1 MTTRDAATH
10 AMPVAGVHA
19 FDADAPAT
27 PGQAVAH
34 DTGCLDAR
42 DLSLSFGERQVLDG
56 IAARFT
62 RGWTAIVGPNGA
74 GKSTLLRVLAG
85 LLPPARGGVHLDGQP
100 LLGPGAWTGP
110 ARARR
115 LAWLAQTPD
124 ITGELTLRET
134 VALGRLPHLGLWG
147 VAGPDDERAIDEA
160 MALTECQAWA
170 QRRMTQLSGGER
182 QRGLLARAL
191 ATGADVLLLDEPTT
205 HLDPPHQ
212 IALARLARRLA
223 QQRTVVTV
231 MHDLALALAADRVL
245 LLDQG
250 RVRLHADAADPALHR
265 ALEATFGQSIRIR
278 WQDGQAL
285 VQPVW

>member
-1 MTTRDAATH
+1 MTAPRAGLLDVRSVSLQLGGR
-10 AMPVAGVHA
+10 PVLQDVN
-19 FDADAPAT
+19 
-27 PGQAVAH
+27 
-34 DTGCLDAR
+34 AR
-42 DLSLSFGERQVLDG
+42 VE
-56 IAARFT
+56 

-74 GKSTLLRVLAG
+74 GKSSLLRVMAG
-85 LLPPARGGVHLDGQP
+85 LWTPQAGQVLLDGQP
-100 LLGPGAWTGP
+100 MHGAGAWTGP

-115 LAWLAQTPD
+115 LAWLSQTSD

-147 VAGPDDERAIDEA
+147 LPGAADEAAVDAA
-160 MALTECQAWA
+160 MALTECAAWA
-170 QRRMTQLSGGER
+170 GRRMHELSGGER

-223 QQRTVVTV
+223 TQHTVVTV

-245 LLDQG
+245 LLDRG
-250 RVRLHADAADPALHR
+250 RVRALAPAATPALHR
-265 ALEATFGQSIRIR
+265 ALEAAFDGSLRIG
-278 WQDGQAL
+278 WQDGQAT